1 MGACGK
7 VCYTYVWKPEG
18 NFVGSTLPHIY
29 LPWLLGIKLWSP
41 DLQARVFI

>member
-29 LPWLLGIKLWSP
+29 LPWSP